1 MECTA
6 VMNNIN
12 DKQQK
17 VIAKMFKLKSFFG
30 TRQSKYRRNLRL
42 FEYSPTINIDSL
54 SDNQVVGYYQQGYF
68 DIEEDTTSSIQENV
82 IRSVIDTL
90 VSKIA
95 SQKVRPFFNTVNGS
109 FKDMQVAKQAQDYFD
124 SIYDEQNVNKTVVRA
139 FQDAC
144 IFDTGWIYI
153 DNKEKLITR
162 VMPWQVYVDPRE
174 ASYNK
179 LTQLSWCQGQF
190 PASLLPIETSDD
202 LDTVTYWQYWDLN
215 AKKHCYYVPEL
226 ELFEEEEWNY
236 NALPFISINYATP
249 VKGTSSQ
256 SVVDL
261 LYGIQMEI
269 DALLVKIKDASQLSS
284 PLKYFVPESSSV
296 KVRKLSNRVGEI
308 ITYTPSPNQTGAP
321 VVTATEP
328 FMDAQWISLLD
339 KLKQDAYE
347 CVGISQL
354 SATSQKP
361 VGLNS
366 GVALSTMEDIESD
379 RFETQLNTVV
389 RAYVDIA
396 RMIIQIFPEDEDI
409 LPPNRLRKS
418 MRWADIVEARDRM
431 TIQFSAANALSK
443 DPSTKLQQLQAL
455 YAAGLI
461 PQERIAQLMDLPDL
475 QLGQVL
481 QNNALNAILT
491 VIDDCIERD
500 IYDVPDYIPTQQLLK
515 EIANTQLSLKAA
527 STDNDNDE
535 DINKLYKLMDVVSRK
550 DMNAQTSAELKA
562 YSGLMAEVQQQM
574 QPGGSI
580 ANAINAGSNLMGTVD
595 AAVQTGDQD
604 LMNEAQGMMQ
614 K

>member
-1 MECTA
+1 MDGAAIMKKIT
-6 VMNNIN
+6 
-12 DKQQK
+12 DKQQE
-17 VIAKMFKLKSFFG
+17 VIGKMFKVKNFFG
-30 TRQSKYRRNLRL
+30 TRRAKYRRNLRM
-42 FEYSPTINIDSL
+42 FEYSPTVSIDSL
-54 SDNQVVGYYQQGYF
+54 SDNEVVGYYQQGRF

-82 IRSVIDTL
+82 IRSCIDTL

-124 SIYDEQNVNKTVVRA
+124 SIYDEQNVNKTVVKA

-153 DNKEKLITR
+153 DNKEKLISR
-162 VMPWQVYVDPRE
+162 VLPWQVYVDPRE

-179 LTQLSWCQGQF
+179 LTQIVWCQEQF
-190 PASLLPIETSDD
+190 PSSLLPIKTPRD

-215 AKKHCYYVPEL
+215 AKKHYYYIPEL
-226 ELFEEEEWNY
+226 ELFEEEKWEY
-236 NALPFISINYATP
+236 NAIPFISINYATP
-249 VKGTSSQ
+249 VKGTSCQ
-256 SVVDL
+256 SIVDL

-269 DALLVKIKDASQLSS
+269 DALLTKIKDASQLAS
-284 PLKYFVPESSSV
+284 PLKYFVPESSSIKV
-296 KVRKLSNRVGEI
+296 KKLSNRVGEI
-308 ITYTPSPNQTGAP
+308 ITYTPSPNQSANPITT
-321 VVTATEP
+321 VTEP
-328 FMDAQWISLLD
+328 FMDSQWLNLLQQ
-339 KLKQDAYE
+339 LRQDAYE

-361 VGLNS
+361 SGLNS
-366 GVALSTMEDIESD
+366 GIALSTMEDIESS
-379 RFETQLNTVV
+379 RFETQLNTIV

-396 RMIIQIFPEDEDI
+396 RLIIQIFPEDEDI

-418 MRWADIVEARDRM
+418 MSWADIVEARDRM

-527 STDNDNDE
+527 STDNDE
-535 DINKLYKLMDVVSRK
+535 DINKLYKLMEVVSRK
-550 DMNAQTSAELKA
+550 EMMSQTSAELNA
-562 YSGLMAEVQQQM
+562 YNGLMNEVNMQM

-580 ANAINAGSNLMGTVD
+580 ANAMNQGSELLGSIQAGE
-595 AAVQTGDQD
+595 QTGDFS
-604 LMNEAQGMMQ
+604 EAQSQ
-614 K
+614 LTSTNK

>member
-1 MECTA
+1 MKKIT
-6 VMNNIN
+6 
-12 DKQQK
+12 DKQQE
-17 VIAKMFKLKSFFG
+17 VIAKMFKVKNYFG
-30 TRQSKYRRNLRL
+30 TRRAKYRRNLRM
-42 FEYSPTINIDSL
+42 FEYSPTISIDSL
-54 SDNQVVGYYQQGYF
+54 NDNEVVGYYQRGTF
-68 DIEEDTTSSIQENV
+68 DIEEDTTSSVQENV
-82 IRSVIDTL
+82 IRSCIDTL

-124 SIYDEQNVNKTVVRA
+124 SIYDEQNVNKTVVKA

-144 IFDTGWIYI
+144 IFDTGWIYV
-153 DNKEKLITR
+153 DNKEKTISR
-162 VMPWQVYVDPRE
+162 VLPWQVYVDPRE

-179 LTQLSWCQGQF
+179 LTQVAWCQEQY
-190 PASLLPIETSDD
+190 PSSLLPIKTPKD

-215 AKKHCYYVPEL
+215 AKKHYYYIPEL
-226 ELFEEEEWNY
+226 EQFEEEKWEY
-236 NALPFISINYATP
+236 NAIPFISINYATP
-249 VKGTSSQ
+249 VKGTSCQ
-256 SVVDL
+256 SIVDL

-269 DALLVKIKDASQLSS
+269 DALLIKIKDASQLST
-284 PLKYFVPESSSV
+284 PLKYFVPESSSIKV
-296 KVRKLSNRVGEI
+296 KKLSNRVGEI
-308 ITYTPSPNQTGAP
+308 ITYTPSPNQSGSPIT
-321 VVTATEP
+321 TATEP
-328 FMDAQWISLLD
+328 FMDAQWLNLLQQ
-339 KLKQDAYE
+339 LKQDAYE
-347 CVGISQL
+347 AVGISQL

-361 VGLNS
+361 QGLNS

-389 RAYVDIA
+389 RTYVDIA
-396 RMIIQIFPEDEDI
+396 RLIIQIFPEDEDI

-418 MRWADIVEARDRM
+418 MSWAQIVEARDRM

-491 VIDDCIERD
+491 VIDDCIEND
-500 IYDVPDYIPTQQLLK
+500 VYDVPDYIPTQQLLK

-535 DINKLYKLMDVVSRK
+535 DIQKLYKLMEIVSRK
-550 DMNAQTSAELKA
+550 DMMSQTSAEMNA
-562 YSGLMAEVQQQM
+562 YNGLMNEVQLQM

-580 ANAINAGSNLMGTVD
+580 ANAMNQGSQLLGSIQAGE
-595 AAVQTGDQD
+595 QTGDFS
-604 LMNEAQGMMQ
+604 EAQQ
-614 K
+614 QLETNK

>member
-1 MECTA
+1 MKK
-6 VMNNIN
+6 IN

-17 VIAKMFKLKSFFG
+17 AIAKMLKLKNFFG
-30 TRQSKYRRNLRL
+30 TRRAKYRRNLRL
-42 FEYSPTINIDSL
+42 FEYSPTISIDSL
-54 SDNQVVGYYQQGYF
+54 SDNEVVGYYQQGRF
-68 DIEEDTTSSIQENV
+68 DIEEDTTSSVQENV

-179 LTQLSWCQGQF
+179 LTQLSWCQEQF
-190 PASLLPIETSDD
+190 PASLLPIKTPEDV
-202 LDTVTYWQYWDLN
+202 DTVTYWQYWDLN
-215 AKKHCYYVPEL
+215 AKKHYYYVPEL
-226 ELFEEEEWNY
+226 ELFEEEKWEY

-256 SVVDL
+256 SIVDL
-261 LYGIQMEI
+261 LYGLQMEI
-269 DALLVKIKDASQLSS
+269 DALLVKIKDASQLAS
-284 PLKYFVPESSSV
+284 PLKYFVPESSSIKV
-296 KVRKLSNRVGEI
+296 KKLSNRVGEVV
-308 ITYTPSPNQTGAP
+308 TYTPSPNQSGSP
-321 VVTATEP
+321 VTTATEP
-328 FMDAQWISLLD
+328 FMDAQWLALLD
-339 KLKQDAYE
+339 QLKQDAYE

-361 VGLNS
+361 AGLNS
-366 GVALSTMEDIESD
+366 GIALSTMEDIESD

-389 RAYVDIA
+389 RTYVDIA

-409 LPPNRLRKS
+409 LPPNRLRKT

-500 IYDVPDYIPTQQLLK
+500 VYDVPDYIPTQQLLK

-527 STDNDNDE
+527 STDNDNEE
-535 DINKLYKLMDVVSRK
+535 DINKLYKLMEVVSRK
-550 DMNAQTSAELKA
+550 EMMSQTSAELNA
-562 YSGLMAEVQQQM
+562 YNGLMNEVNMQM

-580 ANAINAGSNLMGTVD
+580 ANAMNAGSQMLGSIQ
-595 AAVQTGDQD
+595 AGEQTGDFS
-604 LMNEAQGMMQ
+604 EAQSQ
-614 K
+614 LANTNK

>member
-1 MECTA
+1 MRKIT
-6 VMNNIN
+6 
-12 DKQQK
+12 DKQQE
-17 VIAKMFKLKSFFG
+17 VIAKMFKVKNYFG
-30 TRQSKYRRNLRL
+30 TRRAKYRRNLRM
-42 FEYSPTINIDSL
+42 FEYSPTISIDSL
-54 SDNQVVGYYQQGYF
+54 NDNEVVGYYQRGTF
-68 DIEEDTTSSIQENV
+68 DIEEDTTSSVQENV
-82 IRSVIDTL
+82 IRSCIDTL

-124 SIYDEQNVNKTVVRA
+124 SIYDEQNVNKTVVKA

-144 IFDTGWIYI
+144 IFDTGWIYV
-153 DNKEKLITR
+153 DNKEKTISR
-162 VMPWQVYVDPRE
+162 VLPWQVYVDPRE

-179 LTQLSWCQGQF
+179 LTQVAWCQEQY
-190 PASLLPIETSDD
+190 PASLLPIKTPKD

-215 AKKHCYYVPEL
+215 AKKHYYYIPEL
-226 ELFEEEEWNY
+226 EQFEEEKWEY
-236 NALPFISINYATP
+236 NAIPFISINYATP
-249 VKGTSSQ
+249 VKGTSCQ
-256 SVVDL
+256 SIVDL

-269 DALLVKIKDASQLSS
+269 DALLIKIKDASQLST
-284 PLKYFVPESSSV
+284 PLKYFVPESSSIKV
-296 KVRKLSNRVGEI
+296 KKLSNRVGEI
-308 ITYTPSPNQTGAP
+308 ITYTPSPNQSGSPIT
-321 VVTATEP
+321 TATEP
-328 FMDAQWISLLD
+328 FMDAQWLNLLQQ
-339 KLKQDAYE
+339 LKQDAYE
-347 CVGISQL
+347 AVGISQL

-361 VGLNS
+361 QGLNS

-389 RAYVDIA
+389 RTYVDIA
-396 RMIIQIFPEDEDI
+396 RLIIQIFPEDEDI

-418 MRWADIVEARDRM
+418 MSWAQIVEARDRM

-491 VIDDCIERD
+491 VIDDCIEND
-500 IYDVPDYIPTQQLLK
+500 VYDVPDYIPTQQLLK

-535 DINKLYKLMDVVSRK
+535 DIQKLYKLMEIVSRK
-550 DMNAQTSAELKA
+550 DMMSQTSAEMNA
-562 YSGLMAEVQQQM
+562 YNGLMNEVQLQM

-580 ANAINAGSNLMGTVD
+580 ANAMNQGSQLLGSIQAGE
-595 AAVQTGDQD
+595 QTGDFS
-604 LMNEAQGMMQ
+604 EAQQ
-614 K
+614 QLETNK

>member
-1 MECTA
+1 MRKIT
-6 VMNNIN
+6 
-12 DKQQK
+12 DKQQE
-17 VIAKMFKLKSFFG
+17 VIAKMFKVKNYFG
-30 TRQSKYRRNLRL
+30 TRRAKYRRNLRM
-42 FEYSPTINIDSL
+42 FEYSPTISIDSL
-54 SDNQVVGYYQQGYF
+54 NDNEVVGYYQRGTF
-68 DIEEDTTSSIQENV
+68 DIEEDTTSSVQENV
-82 IRSVIDTL
+82 IRSCIDTL

-124 SIYDEQNVNKTVVRA
+124 SIYDEQNVNKTVVKA

-144 IFDTGWIYI
+144 IFDTGWIYV
-153 DNKEKLITR
+153 DNKEKTISR
-162 VMPWQVYVDPRE
+162 VLPWQVYVDPRE

-179 LTQLSWCQGQF
+179 LTQVAWCQEQY
-190 PASLLPIETSDD
+190 PSSLLPIKTPKD

-215 AKKHCYYVPEL
+215 AKKHYYYIPEL
-226 ELFEEEEWNY
+226 EQFEEEKWEY
-236 NALPFISINYATP
+236 NAIPFISINYATP
-249 VKGTSSQ
+249 VKGTSCQ
-256 SVVDL
+256 SIVDL

-269 DALLVKIKDASQLSS
+269 DALLIKIKDASQLST
-284 PLKYFVPESSSV
+284 PLKYFVPESSSIKV
-296 KVRKLSNRVGEI
+296 KKLSNRVGEI
-308 ITYTPSPNQTGAP
+308 ITYTPSPNQSGSPIT
-321 VVTATEP
+321 TATEP
-328 FMDAQWISLLD
+328 FMDAQWLNLLQQ
-339 KLKQDAYE
+339 LKQDAYE
-347 CVGISQL
+347 AVGISQL

-361 VGLNS
+361 QGLNS

-389 RAYVDIA
+389 RTYVDIA
-396 RMIIQIFPEDEDI
+396 RLIIQIFPEDEDI

-418 MRWADIVEARDRM
+418 MSWAQIVEARDRM

-491 VIDDCIERD
+491 VIDDCIEND
-500 IYDVPDYIPTQQLLK
+500 VYDVPDYIPTQQLLK

-535 DINKLYKLMDVVSRK
+535 DIQKLYKLMEIVSRK
-550 DMNAQTSAELKA
+550 DMMSQTSAEMNA
-562 YSGLMAEVQQQM
+562 YNGLMNEVQLQM

-580 ANAINAGSNLMGTVD
+580 ANAMNQGSQLLGSIQAGE
-595 AAVQTGDQD
+595 QTGDFS
-604 LMNEAQGMMQ
+604 EAQQ
-614 K
+614 QLETNK

>member
-1 MECTA
+1 MKKIT
-6 VMNNIN
+6 
-12 DKQQK
+12 DKQQE
-17 VIAKMFKLKSFFG
+17 VIAKMFKVKNFFG
-30 TRQSKYRRNLRL
+30 TRRAKYRRNLRL
-42 FEYSPTINIDSL
+42 FEYSPTISIDSL
-54 SDNQVVGYYQQGYF
+54 SDNEVVGYYQQGRF

-124 SIYDEQNVNKTVVRA
+124 SIYDEQNVNKTVVKA

-153 DNKEKLITR
+153 DNKEKLISR
-162 VMPWQVYVDPRE
+162 VLPWQVYVDPRE

-179 LTQLSWCQGQF
+179 LTQLSWCQEQY
-190 PASLLPIETSDD
+190 PASLLPIKTPKD

-215 AKKHCYYVPEL
+215 AKKHYYYVPEL
-226 ELFEEEEWNY
+226 ELFEEEKWEY
-236 NALPFISINYATP
+236 NAIPFISINYATP

-256 SVVDL
+256 SIVDL

-269 DALLVKIKDASQLSS
+269 DALLVKIKDASQLAS
-284 PLKYFVPESSSV
+284 PLKYFVPESSSIKV
-296 KVRKLSNRVGEI
+296 KKLSNRVGEVV
-308 ITYTPSPNQTGAP
+308 TYTPSPNQTGTP
-321 VVTATEP
+321 VITATEP
-328 FMDAQWISLLD
+328 FMDSQWLALLNQ
-339 KLKQDAYE
+339 LKQDAYE

-361 VGLNS
+361 AGLNS

-389 RAYVDIA
+389 RTYVDIA

-418 MRWADIVEARDRM
+418 MSWADIVEARDRM

-535 DINKLYKLMDVVSRK
+535 DINKLYKLMEVVSRK
-550 DMNAQTSAELKA
+550 EMMSQTSAELNA
-562 YSGLMAEVQQQM
+562 YNGLMNEVNLQM
-574 QPGGSI
+574 QSGGSI
-580 ANAINAGSNLMGTVD
+580 ANAMNTGSQMLGSIQAGE
-595 AAVQTGDQD
+595 QTGDFS
-604 LMNEAQGMMQ
+604 EAQNAVQ

>member
-1 MECTA
+1 MKK
-6 VMNNIN
+6 IN

-17 VIAKMFKLKSFFG
+17 VISKMYKLKNFFG
-30 TRQSKYRRNLRL
+30 TRRAKYRRNLRL
-42 FEYSPTINIDSL
+42 FEYSPTISIDSL
-54 SDNQVVGYYQQGYF
+54 SDNEVVGYYQQGRF
-68 DIEEDTTSSIQENV
+68 DIEEDTTSSVQENV

-179 LTQLSWCQGQF
+179 LTQLSWCQEQF
-190 PASLLPIETSDD
+190 PASLLPIKTPEDV
-202 LDTVTYWQYWDLN
+202 DTVTYWQYWDLN
-215 AKKHCYYVPEL
+215 SKKHYYYVPEL
-226 ELFEEEEWNY
+226 ELFEEEKWEY

-261 LYGIQMEI
+261 LYGLQMEI
-269 DALLVKIKDASQLSS
+269 DALLVKIKDASQLAS
-284 PLKYFVPESSSV
+284 PLKYFVPESSSIKV
-296 KVRKLSNRVGEI
+296 KKLSNRVGEVV
-308 ITYTPSPNQTGAP
+308 TYTPSPNQSGSP
-321 VVTATEP
+321 VITATEP
-328 FMDAQWISLLD
+328 FMDAQWLALLNQ
-339 KLKQDAYE
+339 LKQDAYE

-361 VGLNS
+361 TGLNS

-389 RAYVDIA
+389 RTYVDIA

-409 LPPNRLRKS
+409 LPPNRLRKT

-500 IYDVPDYIPTQQLLK
+500 VYDVPDYIPTQQLLK

-527 STDNDNDE
+527 STDNDNEE
-535 DINKLYKLMDVVSRK
+535 DINKLYKLMEVVSRK
-550 DMNAQTSAELKA
+550 EMMSQTSAELNA
-562 YSGLMAEVQQQM
+562 YNGLMNEVNMQM

-580 ANAINAGSNLMGTVD
+580 ANAMNAGSQMLGSIQ
-595 AAVQTGDQD
+595 AGEQTGDFS
-604 LMNEAQGMMQ
+604 EAQSQ
-614 K
+614 LATNK